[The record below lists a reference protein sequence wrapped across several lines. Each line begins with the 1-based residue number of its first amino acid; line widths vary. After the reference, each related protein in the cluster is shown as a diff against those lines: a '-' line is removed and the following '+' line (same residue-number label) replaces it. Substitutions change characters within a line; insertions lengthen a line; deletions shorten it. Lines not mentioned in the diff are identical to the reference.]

1 MLADSATLKLD
12 NQKNGWKV
20 VCVHQHANGRKF
32 VCIVRA
38 IGCRYCYIRQAS
50 DGDCKIWLS
59 EYWDNSKNCCDI
71 TNKDIRRNVKFAA
84 MELNYFG
91 TRGIPVYNVDT
102 HLLHSGGAMALALS
116 GYADTQIHKMGRW
129 KGALFKEYIHEDLAC
144 DSEGMS
150 KDTKRSFGFVN
161 IEAGANR
168 DVLVYVTNNMMITDY
183 NTRASVE
190 AYERK
195 SIEWHERLGILS
207 YG

>member
-59 EYWDNSKNCCDI
+59 EYWDNSKICCDI

-129 KGALFKEYIHEDLAC
+129 KGALFKEYIHEDLEC
-144 DSEGMS
+144 YSGGMS
-150 KDTKRSFGFVN
+150 KAMKISFGFVK
-161 IEAGANR
+161 ISAEANM
-168 DVLVYVTNNMMITDY
+168 DVLLYVTNTIMVTNY
-183 NTRASVE
+183 KNGAS
-190 AYERK
+190 AK
-195 SIEWHERLGILS
+195 A
-207 YG
+207 